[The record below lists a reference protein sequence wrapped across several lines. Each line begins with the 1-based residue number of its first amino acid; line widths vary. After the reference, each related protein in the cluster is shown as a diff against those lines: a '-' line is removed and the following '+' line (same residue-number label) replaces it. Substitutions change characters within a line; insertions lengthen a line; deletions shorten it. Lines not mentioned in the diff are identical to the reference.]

1 MLLDRPTLDGIAAGR
16 ITLVFRRWRRPSVR
30 AGGTLLTSIG
40 LLAIEEVE
48 PVAEISE
55 DDARAAGHDT
65 RESLL
70 AELSS
75 REGQLYRIR
84 LRLAGPDPRIALRAE
99 AELGE
104 PEMHDIET
112 RLMRLDTRRAW
123 TLATLALIAA
133 HPARRAP
140 ELAAL
145 LGRETLPFKQDVRKL
160 KALGLTESLTSGYRL
175 SPRGEALLQR
185 LSPR

>member
-1 MLLDRPTLDGIAAGR
+1 MLLNRWTLDGIAAGR

-30 AGGTLLTSIG
+30 GGSTLLTGIG
-40 LLAIEEVE
+40 LLAIEDVE
-48 PVAEISE
+48 PVAEIGE

-70 AELSS
+70 AALSS
-75 REGQLYRIR
+75 HEGQLYRIR
-84 LRLAGPDPRIALRAE
+84 LRLAGADPRIALRAE
-99 AELGE
+99 ADLGE
-104 PEMHDIET
+104 PELHDMET
-112 RLMRLDTRRAW
+112 RLMRLDARRAW
-123 TLATLALIAA
+123 TRATLALIAA
-133 HPARRAP
+133 HPARRAR

-175 SPRGEALLQR
+175 SPRGEAVLQR
-185 LSPR
+185 LSSR